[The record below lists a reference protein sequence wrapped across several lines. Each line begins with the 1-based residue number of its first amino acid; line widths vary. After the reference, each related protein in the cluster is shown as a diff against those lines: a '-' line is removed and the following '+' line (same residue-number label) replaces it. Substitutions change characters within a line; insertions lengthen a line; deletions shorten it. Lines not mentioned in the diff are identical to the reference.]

1 VHLTLLLR
9 HQLLPAVR
17 AAGLLLFLLLSFN
30 TLAGVQSKVAQFLKD
45 VVGSEYDP
53 LMGPPLPEGAM
64 GQPPPYIPYKG
75 GSHVE

>member
-1 VHLTLLLR
+1 LHLTLLLR
-9 HQLLPAVR
+9 HQLRRAVR

-53 LMGPPLPEGAM
+53 LMGPPLPEGAV
-64 GQPPPYIPYKG
+64 GQPPPYIPFKG